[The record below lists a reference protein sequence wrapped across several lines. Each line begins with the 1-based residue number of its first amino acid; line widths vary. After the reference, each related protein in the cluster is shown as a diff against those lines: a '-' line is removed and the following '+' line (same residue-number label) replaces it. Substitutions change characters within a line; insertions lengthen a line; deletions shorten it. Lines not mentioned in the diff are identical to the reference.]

1 MKVVAFRVRTRPHV
15 ALAIHCSQGRH
26 DEVPLAARDV
36 ICCPSTHQLDL
47 ILIAFTEKFPDL
59 ERRLASSASLSPA
72 AHLCP

>member
-1 MKVVAFRVRTRPHV
+1 MQ
-15 ALAIHCSQGRH
+15 AIHYSQGRH